1 MATNCYPIVTD
12 IVGNKS
18 WITHRETDTITI
30 DDFEMLADELIW
42 AFKTKNTE
50 TKLVK
55 QSIILE
61 KKLITP

>member
-42 AFKTKNTE
+42 AFEN
-50 TKLVK
+50 
-55 QSIILE
+55 E
-61 KKLITP
+61 KY